1 MVVVGGDFDKINFEI
16 FVDFVIDYFVQVD
29 KVGIEDVLVINMD
42 LEFERN
48 VECYKFL
55 SWVKKVF
62 NNYQVVLF
70 VIGIVY
76 QVNLEFLVS
85 VVYVIEEDGEFVMY
99 FDMFVGIDLYII
111 MINGIGVFGWG
122 VGGIE
127 VEVGMFG
134 QFFYFLVFEVIG
146 VKFVGKFLNGIIV
159 IDLVLKVIQVLCEK
173 GVVGKFVEF
182 FGLGVVELLFVDCVI
197 IVNMVLEYGVICGFF
212 LVDEEV
218 LNYLCLIGCDFEY
231 IDVVEV
237 YCRSNGLFYILDV
250 EDF

>member
-1 MVVVGGDFDKINFEI
+1 M
-16 FVDFVIDYFVQVD
+16 
-29 KVGIEDVLVINMD
+29 EDVLVINMD

-76 QVNLEFLVS
+76 QVNFEFLVS
-85 VVYVIEEDGEFVMY
+85 VVYMKEENGEFVIY
-99 FDMFVGIDLYII
+99 FDILVGIDFYII

-134 QFFYFLVFEVIG
+134 QFLYFFVFEVIG
-146 VKFVGKFLNGIIV
+146 VKFVGKLFNGIMV
-159 IDLVLKVIQVLCEK
+159 IDLVLKVI
-173 GVVGKFVEF
+173 
-182 FGLGVVELLFVDCVI
+182 
-197 IVNMVLEYGVICGFF
+197 
-212 LVDEEV
+212 
-218 LNYLCLIGCDFEY
+218 
-231 IDVVEV
+231 
-237 YCRSNGLFYILDV
+237 
-250 EDF
+250 